1 MQAIVFIFTTGA
13 VVFVGMRLLIWY
25 VQQMNFGA
33 LDRARLKE
41 LEVQIARMKDQLD
54 KVATGQSSDSRYIG
68 RILPRI
74 KRCET
79 AIGITEGR
87 RKSKHENPVCS
98 NGPIWRENPVRS
110 DEPIL

>member
-1 MQAIVFIFTTGA
+1 MQAIVFIFTTVA

-33 LDRARLKE
+33 LDRARIKE
-41 LEVQIARMKDQLD
+41 LEAQIARMKDQLD
-54 KVATGQSSDSRYIG
+54 EVAAGQSSDSRYIG

-87 RKSKHENPVCS
+87 RKAKRESPVRS
-98 NGPIWRENPVRS
+98 DGAIWRENPIHIN
-110 DEPIL
+110 EPIL

>member
-1 MQAIVFIFTTGA
+1 MQAIVFIITTA
-13 VVFVGMRLLIWY
+13 VVVFVGMRLLIWH
-25 VQQMNFGA
+25 VQQRDFGA
-33 LDRARLKE
+33 LDRARIKE

-54 KVATGQSSDSRYIG
+54 EVAAGQSSDSRYIG

-87 RKSKHENPVCS
+87 RKAKSENPVCS
-98 NGPIWRENPVRS
+98 NGPIWRENPIRS

>member
-1 MQAIVFIFTTGA
+1 MQAIVFISTTVA
-13 VVFVGMRLLIWY
+13 IVFVGMRLLICY
-25 VQQMNFGA
+25 VQRMNFG
-33 LDRARLKE
+33 DRARIKE
-41 LEVQIARMKDQLD
+41 LEIQVNRMKDQLD
-54 KVATGQSSDSRYIG
+54 EVATGQRSDSRYIG

-87 RKSKHENPVCS
+87 RKAKRESPVRS
-98 NGPIWRENPVRS
+98 NGPIWRESPICS

>member
-1 MQAIVFIFTTGA
+1 MQAIVFIITTA
-13 VVFVGMRLLIWY
+13 VVVSVGMRLLILY
-25 VQQMNFGA
+25 VRQINFGA
-33 LDRARLKE
+33 IDRARIKE

-54 KVATGQSSDSRYIG
+54 KVATGQISDSRYIG

-87 RKSKHENPVCS
+87 RKAKRESPVRS
-98 NGPIWRENPVRS
+98 NGPIWRESPICS

>member
-1 MQAIVFIFTTGA
+1 MQAIVFIITTVA
-13 VVFVGMRLLIWY
+13 VVSVGMRLLILY
-25 VQQMNFGA
+25 VRQINFGA
-33 LDRARLKE
+33 LDRARIKE

-54 KVATGQSSDSRYIG
+54 KVATGQRSDSRYIG

-87 RKSKHENPVCS
+87 RKARREPPVRS
-98 NGPIWRENPVRS
+98 DGAIWRENPLRR
-110 DEPIL
+110 DESSL

>member
-1 MQAIVFIFTTGA
+1 MQAIVFIITTA
-13 VVFVGMRLLIWY
+13 VVVFVGMRLLIRY
-25 VQQMNFGA
+25 VQRMNFG
-33 LDRARLKE
+33 DRARIKE

-54 KVATGQSSDSRYIG
+54 KVATGQISDSRYIG

-87 RKSKHENPVCS
+87 RKAKRESPVRS
-98 NGPIWRENPVRS
+98 NGPIWRENPLRS
-110 DEPIL
+110 DESSL

>member
-1 MQAIVFIFTTGA
+1 MQAIVFIFTTVA

-25 VQQMNFGA
+25 VQRMNFGA

-41 LEVQIARMKDQLD
+41 LEVQMARMKDQLD
-54 KVATGQSSDSRYIG
+54 EVATGQRSDSRYIG

-87 RKSKHENPVCS
+87 RKAKRESPVRS
-98 NGPIWRENPVRS
+98 NGPIWRESPICS

>member
-25 VQQMNFGA
+25 VQRMNFGA

-41 LEVQIARMKDQLD
+41 LEVQMARMKDQLD
-54 KVATGQSSDSRYIG
+54 EVATGQRSDSRYIG

-87 RKSKHENPVCS
+87 RKARRENPLRS
-98 NGPIWRENPVRS
+98 DGAIWRENPLRR
-110 DEPIL
+110 DESSL